1 MFFSAFAVD
10 LGGYK
15 PAADGML
22 VGIVNLR
29 EVVVIKDLIPE
40 LIAET
45 FSWNF
50 GYANVE
56 KPSKFYAIG
65 CQKAVY
71 PESERRATP

>member
-29 EVVVIKDLIPE
+29 EVVAIKDLIPE
-40 LIAET
+40 LMAET
-45 FSWNF
+45 ASWSF
-50 GYANVE
+50 GTRVLKAV
-56 KPSKFYAIG
+56 KIYAIG
-65 CQKAVY
+65 CQKPVY
-71 PESERRATP
+71 PESERCS